1 MDSKNDMSRYRVVGN
16 SRLERLI
23 NAGPSNTTH
32 TTWHQVTNGTP
43 IEEYIANHF
52 DRSVPVNQ
60 QILIFWNEEKEL
72 RAVQRRL
79 ENEYSIRA
87 EIKDVFLVVLGSN
100 HSWHNMQDMPIEIA
114 QRALFAQRLELQLF
128 LDNEE
133 AQLARGRSGFPRTF

>member
-1 MDSKNDMSRYRVVGN
+1 MDNNNDMSRYRVVGN

-23 NAGPSNTTH
+23 TPAPPIPAQ
-32 TTWHQVTNGTP
+32 TTWHQATTGIP

-60 QILIFWNEEKEL
+60 QILIFWNAEKEL

-79 ENEYSIRA
+79 ENQNGIRA
-87 EIKDVFLVVLGSN
+87 EIKDIFLVVLGSN
-100 HSWHNMQDMPIEIA
+100 HLWDNMQDMPVEIA
-114 QRALFAQRLELQLF
+114 RRALFAQRLELQLF

-133 AQLARGRSGFPRTF
+133 ARLARERSNSSRNF